1 MRGHNIKFN
10 EDLDIFIDWSF
21 VLEFIKYSNGFVRIS
36 RFPFYI
42 KGEIYDPFEN
52 RRCQLKISILFLM
65 TTFIVF
71 QTL

>member
-36 RFPFYI
+36 RFLSI
-42 KGEIYDPFEN
+42 LKEKSMILLKN
-52 RRCQLKISILFLM
+52 RLYQLKISILFLM
-65 TTFIVF
+65 TMYIAF

>member
-36 RFPFYI
+36 RF
-42 KGEIYDPFEN
+42 
-52 RRCQLKISILFLM
+52 LSILKEKFMIRLK
-65 TTFIVF
+65 TDVVNSRF
-71 QTL
+71 QYYF